1 MRAGCAGQGLACS
14 FFWLLQHRRQ
24 LFVGGGLKISYELV
38 VSFGCYM
45 NWRERAKAARIAL
58 LVVSF
63 GCYGLWFF
71 ASHPI
76 L

>member
-1 MRAGCAGQGLACS
+1 MVLTGLNSPTDAA
-14 FFWLLQHRRQ
+14 F
-24 LFVGGGLKISYELV
+24 LV